1 MKKLFLMVA
10 VIGLAG
16 FATSCKKECKCTMA
30 GVDIPMQGVIDS
42 KEACDAFQ
50 ALQEVEEEGAPAV
63 KCVWK

>member
-1 MKKLFLMVA
+1 
-10 VIGLAG
+10 
-16 FATSCKKECKCTMA
+16 
-30 GVDIPMQGVIDS
+30 MQGVIDS